1 MGVSEGGFLHDLSA
15 GSAGGDRLWGELALL
30 VAGGNGYGFHL
41 LVGISASGIEQCRA
55 LGAKSGGIGGI
66 FLVAAA
72 DDGAVGQTKCCTYGK
87 TGVGRIAAGGGADG
101 LFDECAIGGM
111 QLVQGVVF
119 GVGDKKLLLFHGE
132 CGVDGRNMDASKI
145 QRKEDLAKRCRAFS
159 KKMQRF
165 SEKDAE
171 VLEISC
177 RGNHIMGGAQIVMGF
192 RQMIMGGSSMVIG
205 FRPMPA
211 EAGRRKES
219 ERREKVERV
228 WRESRFFFGLLQPLN
243 IEK

>member
-1 MGVSEGGFLHDLSA
+1 MFGRKRERKEVEGVFDEDDFPGSIEEATDGLGVPEGGFLHNLSA

-66 FLVAAA
+66 FLVAAT

-87 TGVGRIAAGGGADG
+87 TGVGRIAVGGSADG

-111 QLVQGVVF
+111 QLVQRVVF
-119 GVGDKKLLLFHGE
+119 GVGDKKLLFFHGE
-132 CGVDGRNMDASKI
+132 CGVDGRNIGASKI

-165 SEKDAE
+165 SEKDAG
-171 VLEISC
+171 VFRKGC
-177 RGNHIMGGAQIVMGF
+177 RAFGDFMQ
-192 RQMIMGGSSMVIG
+192 
-205 FRPMPA
+205 
-211 EAGRRKES
+211 RKQRS
-219 ERREKVERV
+219 ASAK
-228 WRESRFFFGLLQPLN
+228 
-243 IEK
+243 